1 MARKTKEKKLAT
13 IPSTYDPQFMERLDG
28 RSNLAWIIPERVA
41 AIETDLGGADN
52 LSYARRSLVKR
63 AVWLEAV
70 VETFE
75 QGLAEDQLTDLGAYT
90 QAINSMLGIYR
101 QLGIERRPRHVSA
114 LDYAASV
121 AAGSA
126 SP

>member
-1 MARKTKEKKLAT
+1 MGRKTKEKRLAT
-13 IPSTYDPQFMERLDG
+13 IGTTYDPQFMERLDG
-28 RSNLAWIIPERVA
+28 RTNLSWIIPQRVA
-41 AIETDLGGADN
+41 AIEQDLGGTDN

-75 QGLAEDQLTDLGAYT
+75 QNLAADRTTDLGAYT

-101 QLGIERRPRHVSA
+101 QLGIERRSRHVSA

-121 AAGSA
+121 TAT
-126 SP
+126 P